1 MSSEMRRKTRETEVH
16 VKLNLYG
23 IGEVEVDVE
32 PRFLKHMVET
42 LARHAG
48 FDLYL
53 RARGDLRHHVV
64 EDVAVCLGEALNK
77 ALGDRSGINRFGH
90 AIVPMD
96 ECLAYASVDLV
107 RRPWVRVDLKLSSE
121 MVEDVAASEIT
132 HFLETLVKS
141 MEATVHLWVE
151 YGTDDHHKVE
161 AAFKALA
168 VALRQAVS
176 KRRGL
181 VPSVK
186 GVV

>member
-1 MSSEMRRKTRETEVH
+1 
-16 VKLNLYG
+16 
-23 IGEVEVDVE
+23 
-32 PRFLKHMVET
+32 
-42 LARHAG
+42 
-48 FDLYL
+48 
-53 RARGDLRHHVV
+53 
-64 EDVAVCLGEALNK
+64 
-77 ALGDRSGINRFGH
+77 
-90 AIVPMD
+90 MD

-107 RRPWVRVDLKLSSE
+107 RRLWVRVDLKLSSE
-121 MVEDVAASEIT
+121 IVEDVAASEIT

-141 MEATVHLWVE
+141 TEATVHLWVE

-176 KRRGL
+176 KRPGL

>member
-1 MSSEMRRKTRETEVH
+1 MSSEVFRKTRETEVH
-16 VKLNLYG
+16 VTLNVYG
-23 IGEVEVDVE
+23 AGEADVEVE
-32 PRFLKHMVET
+32 PAFLKHMVET

-48 FDLYL
+48 FDLTL

-64 EDVAVCLGEALNK
+64 EDVAICLGEALSK
-77 ALGDRSGINRFGH
+77 ALGERLGIARFGH

-96 ECLAYASVDLV
+96 EALAYASVDLA
-107 RRPWVRVDLKLSSE
+107 RRPWVRVELNLSSD
-121 MVEDVAASEIT
+121 MVEDVASSEIT

-151 YGTDDHHKVE
+151 RGVDDHHKVE

-176 KRRGL
+176 KRPGL